1 MMDKE
6 FLKRVNNSLK
16 RIKTTILLNEE
27 VRKLL
32 WYSGDATTVPSIEQ
46 AAEHVFL
53 QPVITIE
60 TSEPFNKK
68 NYITLTIP
76 EGSKTSNKVEYT
88 LRVIVM
94 SEKGDW
100 DIDGDIRPLL
110 IAQHI
115 INDLNGAKFDF
126 SNPLE
131 FDSIVETIT
140 SDDVYGYSIL
150 FNVVDG
156 VSDTHEK

>member
-1 MMDKE
+1 MDKN
-6 FLKRVNNSLK
+6 FLMRVNNALKRV
-16 RIKTTILLNEE
+16 KTTILLNDE

-32 WYSGDATTVPSIEQ
+32 WYSGEPTAIPTVEQ
-46 AAEHVFL
+46 VADHVFL
-53 QPVITIE
+53 QPVIDVE
-60 TSEPFNKK
+60 TTEPFNKK

-76 EGSKTSNKVEYT
+76 EGTKASNKVEYT

-94 SEKGDW
+94 SDKSDW
-100 DIDGDIRPLL
+100 NINGDIRPLL

-115 INDLNGAKFDF
+115 INDLEGVKFDF
-126 SNPLE
+126 SNPLY
-131 FDSIVETIT
+131 FDSIVETVT
-140 SDDVYGYSIL
+140 SKDVCGYSIL